1 MAEHVL
7 DAWTAQEKLEA
18 VIPFVPSVLTR
29 DVDRAVSFAEGV
41 GYPVVLKAVSD
52 KIVHK
57 TDAGAVVLGVSSQ
70 EDLIHHFYALQK
82 RFDAPILVQKQIS
95 GVELFL
101 GGKQDP
107 QFGPV
112 VLFGLGGIFVEVYK
126 DVSARVAPF
135 SPEEA
140 RSMFE
145 DLKGRKILEG
155 ARGFRVNTDELAK
168 IISEFSRFLAEHP
181 EFKEVDVNPI
191 FATRDGIFAVDAR
204 IVSRGGD

>member
-1 MAEHVL
+1 MAKRVL
-7 DAWTAQEKLEA
+7 DAWSAQSALRD
-18 VIPFVPSVLTR
+18 VVPFVPSILTR
-29 DVDRAVSFAEGV
+29 DVEEALSFARDY

-52 KIVHK
+52 QIVHK
-57 TDAGAVVLGVSSQ
+57 TDAGAVVLNVS
-70 EDLIHHFYALQK
+70 DDDALLHHFYSLQ
-82 RFDAPILVQKQIS
+82 RTFNAPILVQKQVS

-140 RSMFE
+140 RTMFL
-145 DLKGRKILEG
+145 DLRGKEILEG
-155 ARGFRVNTDELAK
+155 ARGVRVNLDALAS
-168 IISEFSRFLAEHP
+168 IVSRFSEFLAQHP
-181 EFKEVDVNPI
+181 EYLEVDLNPI
-191 FATRDGIFAVDAR
+191 FATRDGIYAVDAR
-204 IVSRGGD
+204 IVLRGS